1 MWQPEGCHN
10 PLCIILEERREMNKK
25 ILGAAATLTF
35 FLYLTV
41 TSNIQESGST
51 KHATVQE
58 THATV
63 QNVTEENDEVSARV
77 GLVLSVYSF
86 TTESDEAAEVE
97 KRDTAIVATPEEMAE
112 AETEEEGEQKEE
124 EQKEEEHKDEN
135 TVTNRWGI
143 SLTDE
148 EIDLL
153 ARIVWLEAGGEPE
166 LGQQAVV
173 EVILNRMA
181 SDIYPDTL
189 YDVLSQK
196 HPVQFCSWKN
206 RDIAKPTEKEYQS
219 IEQVLSGNTNIL
231 RNDTLY
237 FSTMALTP
245 NVDMRIGGHSFCY

>member
-1 MWQPEGCHN
+1 MWQPDGCHN

-25 ILGAAATLTF
+25 ILGATATLTF

-41 TSNIQESGST
+41 TSNIRESDSIE
-51 KHATVQE
+51 HAAVYE
-58 THATV
+58 THAAV
-63 QNVTEENDEVSARV
+63 QNATEEDDEVSAKV
-77 GLVLSVYSF
+77 GLVLSVDSF
-86 TTESDEAAEVE
+86 TTESDEAEVE
-97 KRDTAIVATPEEMAE
+97 KRNTDIVTTPEETV
-112 AETEEEGEQKEE
+112 TEEEEE
-124 EQKEEEHKDEN
+124 I
-135 TVTNRWGI
+135 TATNRWGI
-143 SLTDE
+143 TLTEE

-206 RDIAKPTEKEYQS
+206 REIAKPTEKEYRS
-219 IEQVLSGNTNIL
+219 IEEVLSGNTNIL

-237 FSTMALTP
+237 FSTRALTP

>member
-1 MWQPEGCHN
+1 MWQPDGCHN

-25 ILGAAATLTF
+25 ILGATATLTF

-41 TSNIQESGST
+41 TSNIRESDST
-51 KHATVQE
+51 EHAAVYE
-58 THATV
+58 THAAV
-63 QNVTEENDEVSARV
+63 QIATEEDDEVSAKV
-77 GLVLSVYSF
+77 GMVLSVDSF
-86 TTESDEAAEVE
+86 TTESDEAEVE
-97 KRDTAIVATPEEMAE
+97 KRNTDIVTTPEETVAE
-112 AETEEEGEQKEE
+112 AEEEEEI
-124 EQKEEEHKDEN
+124 
-135 TVTNRWGI
+135 TATNRWGI
-143 SLTDE
+143 SLTEE

-189 YDVLSQK
+189 YDVLSQR

-206 RDIAKPTEKEYQS
+206 REIAKPTEKEYRS
-219 IEQVLSGNTNIL
+219 IEEVLSGNTNIL